1 MSAKCHSYALHV
13 TVARGDS
20 YTHQLLELMP
30 ATQSVNHSRHSCAFV
45 MLILLSHSE
54 LGVVLS
60 VFMSDNNT
68 HTDGSEPTEATD
80 ITTDTPTD
88 TPESVDTVEVSIAQ
102 VSISHTTNAIASLGE
117 IRAET
122 ADEAVTTHLSA
133 TARPST
139 EGGSAK
145 LVLARDSVI
154 IPHTEAEATAL
165 KTARQALAEAITADS
180 HGDIIRCEEQVR
192 KLDTYNLNLD
202 VVNAVVRPVESD
214 EDGVIT
220 FNGGTIAQST
230 DFCVRIGDQ
239 VRSCISKHGKIASW
253 VRNREAIAPAVN
265 RAVAERRKRVQDCE
279 VTQDVVKSLTS
290 HEDTKVMDTLDIVNW
305 TSDDD
310 GVDVGYKVEYHTSG
324 FDKVLKGLAPQLE
337 GTAALLAFGSIA

>member
-1 MSAKCHSYALHV
+1 MS
-13 TVARGDS
+13 
-20 YTHQLLELMP
+20 E
-30 ATQSVNHSRHSCAFV
+30 
-45 MLILLSHSE
+45 
-54 LGVVLS
+54 
-60 VFMSDNNT
+60 DNK
-68 HTDGSEPTEATD
+68 HTDGSEPAKATD
-80 ITTDTPTD
+80 EATD
-88 TPESVDTVEVSIAQ
+88 TPESVDAVEVSI
-102 VSISHTTNAIASLGE
+102 SHSTNAIASLGE

-154 IPHTEAEATAL
+154 VPHTEAEAEAL
-165 KTARQALAEAITADS
+165 KVARKALADAITADS
-180 HGDIIRCEEQVR
+180 HGDIVRCEEQVR

-202 VVNAVVRPVESD
+202 VVNAVVRSVESD
-214 EDGVIT
+214 EDGNIT
-220 FNGGTIAQST
+220 FNGGTIAQTT

-253 VRNREAIAPAVN
+253 VRNREAIAPMVN
-265 RAVAERRKRVQDCE
+265 RAVAERRKRVQDCDT
-279 VTQDVVKSLTS
+279 TQDVVKTLTS